1 MAFPRPIEIKT
12 NTIGD
17 LPVIEKHYISAQ
29 QLLEDSFRLAA
40 QVYESG
46 FRPDYIVGIWRGGA
60 PIGIAVQ
67 EYFDYKQI
75 ETDHIAVRTSSYY
88 GIGNDKQNK
97 EIRVHGLHYIIEN
110 ANADESILV
119 VDDVFDSGRS
129 VEALLEKLKQQMR
142 LNLPQDIRIATPY
155 YKPKNKKVELTP
167 DYFVHESDEWLVF
180 PHEVSGLTPEEIAS
194 GKGDLAAIKHLFE
207 WLCSS

>member
-1 MAFPRPIEIKT
+1 M
-12 NTIGD
+12 
-17 LPVIEKHYISAQ
+17 IEKHYISAQ

-88 GIGNDKQNK
+88 GIGTDKQSK
-97 EIRVHGLHYIIEN
+97 EIRVHGLHYIIEH

-142 LNLPQDIRIATPY
+142 LNLPKDIRIATPY

-167 DYFVHESDEWLVF
+167 DYFIHESDEWLVF
-180 PHEVSGLTPEEIAS
+180 PHEVSGLTPEEIAA
-194 GKGDLAAIKHLFE
+194 GKKDLAAIKHLFE
-207 WLCSS
+207 